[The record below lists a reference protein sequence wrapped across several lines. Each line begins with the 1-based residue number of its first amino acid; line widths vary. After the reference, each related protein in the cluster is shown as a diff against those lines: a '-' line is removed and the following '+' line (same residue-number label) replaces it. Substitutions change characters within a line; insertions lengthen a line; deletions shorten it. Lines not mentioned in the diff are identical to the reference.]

1 MKRKLSLLLCMFM
14 IFVLFGCDSSSPEE
28 SSTQQTDPPIT
39 TVPSIP
45 ETTAPTTVPEPG
57 ENVYD
62 APLLSISMP
71 IVTEDKTAESSD
83 TVIFRKR
90 FQNVSLTF
98 DGSRVSEKI
107 MIDLLNR
114 LDSLSKTAEEVYA
127 AAQNDYKGQDDW
139 YHYYTSVVYEPT
151 RVDQTLLSFYG
162 TEEIFDGTPRSST
175 VNVSVTYDLFTGEE
189 ITLKSVLREDFS
201 ADTLCE
207 LIVEGLSDYSDDS
220 LFENYE
226 KLISDM
232 FTRNVP
238 MDSWYFSET
247 GLCFFFNPYEIAP
260 LSMGTVRSEVP
271 YSYLLGILKERY
283 FPNEDILYS
292 GTISAAPIDLSSPTA
307 LETVN
312 RFTELK
318 IGDDAG
324 QILLQSIGSVTDV
337 RIYTGSMGSDGQTF
351 YKGTAIF
358 AGEGLGPN
366 DGIVIHLGSNLNS
379 NTLAVEYRSNGQTN
393 LMLIHLNDDGTAFTQ
408 E

>member
-1 MKRKLSLLLCMFM
+1 MKKLLSLLLCMVM
-14 IFVLFGCDSSSPEE
+14 IFTLFGCDTSDPE
-28 SSTQQTDPPIT
+28 SSTDHQTDPPPST
-39 TVPSIP
+39 TLTPP
-45 ETTAPTTVPEPG
+45 ETAAPTTEPDSG
-57 ENVYD
+57 DNIYD
-62 APLLSISMP
+62 APLVSLSMP
-71 IVTEDKTAESSD
+71 IVTENKTAEGLD
-83 TVIFRKR
+83 VVIFSKR
-90 FQNVSLTF
+90 FQNVSLTV
-98 DGSRVSEKI
+98 DGSDVSETV
-107 MIDLLNR
+107 MLDLLNR
-114 LDSLSKTAEEVYA
+114 LDSLSKTAEEVYV

-207 LIVEGLSDYSDDS
+207 LIVEGLSDYSEDS

-226 KLISDM
+226 KLIGDM
-232 FTRNVP
+232 FSRNVP

-260 LSMGTVRSEVP
+260 LSMGTVCSEVP
-271 YSYLLGILKERY
+271 YSYLLGIIKERY
-283 FPNEDILYS
+283 FPEEEILYS
-292 GTISAAPIDLSSPTA
+292 GTMTAIPIDLSSPTA
-307 LETVN
+307 LDNVN
-312 RFTELK
+312 RFTELH
-318 IGDDAG
+318 IGENAG

-366 DGIVIHLGSNLNS
+366 DGIIIHLGANLNS
-379 NTLAVEYRSNGQTN
+379 NTLAIEYRSNGQTN
-393 LMLIHLNDDGTAFTQ
+393 LMLLHLNDDGSAFFL